1 MKRYYGFWQNA
12 VGLVCCYLVNISP
25 VGAQIAGDTTLST
38 AVTSPDGL
46 NYTILNGT
54 PVGTNLFHSFSQF
67 SVPTGGSA
75 FFDNA
80 LEVENIIGRVT
91 GGSLSNIDG
100 LIRTNGTANLFLLN
114 PSGIIFGANAQLNI
128 GGSFIASTANGM
140 RFADGTEFSATTAS
154 PPLLTL
160 SVPIGLQYG
169 TTAAGIQVQGSTL
182 EISSG
187 RSLALVGGDIAVVGG
202 NLTAAR
208 GRIELGAVRGAGT
221 VEITFANNQIQF
233 TVPDAMARADI
244 SLTDDAVINTSGIGG
259 GDIQLTGKQITLQDA
274 RVESTTLGSQPGG
287 NLTVNAT
294 DSVKIVGN
302 DDAGGMFTQGL
313 FAETRGAGMGGN
325 LSITTGE
332 LTVQG
337 EARISAATFGAG
349 QGGNLTVN
357 ATDSVELIGVD
368 SPDFQ
373 LFTGILTDAEST
385 GTAGDLMINTRR
397 LIVRE
402 GAQVSAATFGEGAG
416 GNLTVNATD
425 SVELIGVSASDLLS
439 SGLFTATQPEATG
452 NAGNLEVNTRKLI
465 VQDGAQIFAG
475 TGGAGDGGNLTVNAA
490 DFVEVTGVSPI
501 ALFPSGLFT
510 VVDATGTGNAGDL
523 EVNTGRLTVQ
533 DGAQISAGT
542 FGAGNG
548 GNLTMNAAD
557 SVEVSGVSP
566 NLFPSGLFSTADDF
580 FVFDTGLAVGN
591 AGDLTV
597 NTRQLIVQDGGQIA
611 ASTFGNT
618 GKGGNLLV
626 NAVESVEVRGTGPEE
641 AVGGSSGLLAD
652 ATDGFNDSGTVTV
665 NTEQLRVEDGARVA
679 VSNQGSGNA
688 GNLEVKAGSIFLDNQ
703 GTLTADTASGEGGNI
718 KLELQNLLLM
728 RRNSLIS
735 AEAGG
740 TGNGGNI
747 DMDTTF
753 LVAFE
758 NSDIIANAFEGRGG
772 NVQITAQGIVGIE
785 FCLQN
790 TPESCITVSSEF
802 GEDGVVV
809 INTPDVDP
817 SKELVTLSEDVLDV
831 SNLVAQGCGPG
842 QGGNVG
848 EFIVTGRGG
857 LPPSPGDIMP
867 SEVVLEDLGTELMP
881 TRRNDTG
888 RGIFPN
894 STPSSPAPIVEAQ
907 GWIRTPDGQIIL
919 TAQAGNV
926 TPDDYWRSAVT
937 CRVR

>member
-54 PVGTNLFHSFSQF
+54 PVDTNLFHSFSQF

-140 RFADGTEFSATTAS
+140 RFADGTEFTATTAS

-169 TTAAGIQVQGSTL
+169 STAAGIQVQGSTL

-294 DSVKIVGN
+294 DAVKIVGN

-313 FAETRGAGMGGN
+313 FAETRGAGTGGN

-357 ATDSVELIGVD
+357 AADSVELIGVD
-368 SPDFQ
+368 SNDFQ
-373 LFTGILTDAEST
+373 LFTGILTDTERT
-385 GTAGDLMINTRR
+385 GAAGDLMINTRR

-402 GAQVSAATFGEGAG
+402 GAQVSAATFGEGVG
-416 GNLTVNATD
+416 GNLTVNATE

-490 DFVEVTGVSPI
+490 DFIEVSGVSPI
-501 ALFPSGLFT
+501 VLFPSGLFT
-510 VVDATGTGNAGDL
+510 VVEATGTGNAGDL

-533 DGAQISAGT
+533 DGGQISAST
-542 FGAGNG
+542 FGVGNG
-548 GNLTMNAAD
+548 GNLTVNAAD
-557 SVEVSGVSP
+557 SVEVTGVSP
-566 NLFPSGLFSTADDF
+566 DLFPSGLFSTADDF
-580 FVFDTGLAVGN
+580 PLIETGLTVGN

-618 GKGGNLLV
+618 GEGGNLLV
-626 NAVESVEVRGTGPEE
+626 NAVESVDVRGTGPEG
-641 AVGGSSGLLAD
+641 AIGGSSGLLAD

-665 NTEQLRVEDGARVA
+665 NTEQLRVEDDARVA
-679 VSNQGSGNA
+679 VSNQGTGNA

-703 GTLTADTASGEGGNI
+703 GTLTAETASGEGGNI

-831 SNLVAQGCGPG
+831 SNLVAQGCGAG
-842 QGGNVG
+842 QGGNLG

-857 LPPSPGDIMP
+857 LPPSPGDIIP

-881 TRRNDTG
+881 TRRNDTSG
-888 RGIFPN
+888 GIFPN

-907 GWIRTPDGQIIL
+907 GWIKMPDGQIIL

-926 TPDDYWRSAVT
+926 TPDDSWHPAVT
-937 CRVR
+937 CQVR